1 MRRRSCG
8 GRADGSAA
16 GAGFPSG
23 RLRDEAFGR
32 YLIRRWEEAV
42 DWLDERAS
50 VPPDLRNS
58 DGDVL
63 LLTTDHF
70 RIEPA
75 AVEDVAARLAGMEG
89 VDPTAGSDEGEGEG
103 DGAPTYVFFRTEDG
117 QPKDRQR
124 TVVGFGWLADDA
136 FRVQTNSRERADA
149 LRARIEAACGD
160 GIRHR
165 AREHADPTSEAAP
178 FPSPDSTPA
187 PPVPDE
193 LVQEIKRQ
201 HYADWADHPLPALD
215 GMTAREAVRT
225 ADGRAA
231 VDNLLKQMENQ
242 EQRAPGAAFDFTD
255 LRRELGIG

>member
-1 MRRRSCG
+1 MHESEGSKTLVLRDAVLGRVVDHEQGSFLCGLHPNPLPPWDAAEVVRRARGRLRRR
-8 GRADGSAA
+8 RRV
-16 GAGFPSG
+16 PVG

-103 DGAPTYVFFRTEDG
+103 TALPRTSSSGPRMGSRKTGSEPSSASAGSPTTRSGCRRTRASERCVARANRGGVRRRHPPPGPRARGSDVRGRSVSVSRLHTRAARSGRGRPGDQAPTLCGLARPSAPRPRRD
-117 QPKDRQR
+117 DR
-124 TVVGFGWLADDA
+124 A
-136 FRVQTNSRERADA
+136 
-149 LRARIEAACGD
+149 
-160 GIRHR
+160 
-165 AREHADPTSEAAP
+165 
-178 FPSPDSTPA
+178 
-187 PPVPDE
+187 
-193 LVQEIKRQ
+193 
-201 HYADWADHPLPALD
+201 
-215 GMTAREAVRT
+215 
-225 ADGRAA
+225 
-231 VDNLLKQMENQ
+231 
-242 EQRAPGAAFDFTD
+242 
-255 LRRELGIG
+255 